1 MMAAPARAAASVSSA
16 AAPAK
21 SKPAVRRSAAC
32 AVVCLGPDK
41 AECFLRLLIRVAPPR
56 SRLEAERGHHVT
68 EIQVP
73 ATSSLL
79 RGAEAKEKAMT
90 EPTALGDLELAA
102 LVSSRICHDI
112 INPVAAISNGLE
124 MLAEEPDESMR
135 EAAMDLIRKS
145 AAQAS
150 AKLQFA
156 RLAFGA
162 AGSSGA
168 EIDLRD
174 AEKVAREFVGG
185 SGKHQV
191 AWQGPAATLPKNKVK
206 LLLNLVALG
215 AIALPRGGTVSVEV
229 TGTPPNVSFTVRAK
243 GDSARLADQIKSL
256 LTGTNGVAVD
266 AHSIQPYYTRRVA
279 AAAGMTVTAEAR
291 DGEVEFRAA

>member
-1 MMAAPARAAASVSSA
+1 MGHVI
-16 AAPAK
+16 
-21 SKPAVRRSAAC
+21 
-32 AVVCLGPDK
+32 
-41 AECFLRLLIRVAPPR
+41 RL
-56 SRLEAERGHHVT
+56 
-68 EIQVP
+68 
-73 ATSSLL
+73 
-79 RGAEAKEKAMT
+79 GAETKEEAMT

-102 LVSSRICHDI
+102 PVSSRICHDV
-112 INPVAAISNGLE
+112 INPVSAIANGLE
-124 MLAEEPDESMR
+124 MLGQEPDQAVR

-174 AEKVAREFVGG
+174 AEKVARDFAAG

-191 AWQGPAATLPKNKVK
+191 TWQGPAVTLPKNKVK

-215 AIALPRGGTVSVEV
+215 VAALPRGGTVHVAIG
-229 TGTPPNVSFTVRAK
+229 GTPPSVSFVVRAK
-243 GDSARLADQIKSL
+243 GDAAKLTDQVRSL
-256 LTGTNGVAVD
+256 LSGTNGVAID
-266 AHSIQPYYTRRVA
+266 AHLIQPYYARRVA
-279 AAAGMTVTAEAR
+279 AAAGMVVAIDTR
-291 DGEVEFRAA
+291 DGEVELKAA